1 MGPDDILLGATGVH
15 FKART
20 ENRKKAKAV
29 ARASE
34 TALVLVHPPD
44 QRPVHG
50 DEIVLA
56 DVPKLKPGASHRV
69 GARGKARGFEFG
81 EYRAKICADFEQ
93 QVNESNEHNN
103 CSDAGDVY
111 VIAGSWTGTLKG
123 TSPVD
128 TGVTETWTSE
138 DAVFVWDGG
147 KAPSKGRG
155 RFAYTF
161 RGSLHYAISGSDPD
175 GCAYSGSDMTTV
187 DGSEDLIGDGL
198 IFDYRREDYFGDQ
211 DITYPGF
218 TWYVTCPGD
227 PPQTVE
233 GPYDFAADFINV
245 NPKGFDTKPMP
256 FGTTEL
262 TDSATAVG
270 GSGFRFTWSWDLSA
284 DPEWPP

>member
-1 MGPDDILLGATGVH
+1 MRSHALRRRLYSIGLVLLAAVAGCLAPAAGAASRSRLEPKPDLIVSGKPVVDPDDILLGATGVH
-15 FKART
+15 FRART

-44 QRPVHG
+44 QRPAHG
-50 DEIVLA
+50 DEIVWA

-81 EYRAKICADFEQ
+81 EYRAKICADFEE

-111 VIAGSWTGTLKG
+111 VIAGSWTGTLQG

-147 KAPSKGRG
+147 KPPPRDGA
-155 RFAYTF
+155 
-161 RGSLHYAISGSDPD
+161 GSRTRSAVHCTTRSRAAIPMD
-175 GCAYSGSDMTTV
+175 AR
-187 DGSEDLIGDGL
+187 I
-198 IFDYRREDYFGDQ
+198 
-211 DITYPGF
+211 
-218 TWYVTCPGD
+218 
-227 PPQTVE
+227 
-233 GPYDFAADFINV
+233 AAR
-245 NPKGFDTKPMP
+245 T
-256 FGTTEL
+256 
-262 TDSATAVG
+262 
-270 GSGFRFTWSWDLSA
+270 
-284 DPEWPP
+284 